1 MFSLYYTYN
10 NNNNN
15 NNNNKLKRNLRCEIN
30 VRIKQWQ
37 KQMSRLEDPLMVFQI
52 SII

>member
-1 MFSLYYTYN
+1 MFSLYYTYSNN

-30 VRIKQWQ
+30 VRIKQ
-37 KQMSRLEDPLMVFQI
+37 
-52 SII
+52 